1 MAGVAGGGILW
12 DMVYLAQERYA
23 GTGTGYSQVVRRSC
37 AKVRQKVSE
46 DRVRDGSPPQ
56 REVGQRE
63 RRKGGTGLATQ
74 Q

>member
-46 DRVRDGSPPQ
+46 DRVRDGSPL
-56 REVGQRE
+56 RGKLDKE
-63 RRKGGTGLATQ
+63 RGEKGGRD
-74 Q
+74 